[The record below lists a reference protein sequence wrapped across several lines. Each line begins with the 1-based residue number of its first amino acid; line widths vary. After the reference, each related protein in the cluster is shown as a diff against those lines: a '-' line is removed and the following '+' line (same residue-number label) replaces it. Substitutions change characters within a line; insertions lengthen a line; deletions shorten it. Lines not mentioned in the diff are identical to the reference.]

1 MRAALL
7 LVACLGMSLSALTS
21 ASESGSGAKRSSKKL
36 VTTLLNAKWAS
47 APFVLEA
54 AEFLAEEN
62 NQFFWEFIELLAEEE
77 NNLPGLSDK
86 DVYDKLLS
94 FSSR

>member
-1 MRAALL
+1 MC
-7 LVACLGMSLSALTS
+7 LVVGTGAG
-21 ASESGSGAKRSSKKL
+21 EPGSKKSSKKL

-62 NQFFWEFIELLAEEE
+62 NQFFWEFIELLVEEE
-77 NNLPGLSDK
+77 NNLPGMSDK